1 MGPHERRPVPLGEA
15 GGAPDYT
22 VELSLL
28 CERYQLD
35 RVPVPG
41 KVAVSWMTDD
51 GPVTEAR
58 DDVRDLV
65 LYLRARFGA
74 R

>member
-1 MGPHERRPVPLGEA
+1 
-15 GGAPDYT
+15 
-22 VELSLL
+22 L
-28 CERYQLD
+28 CERYRLD
-35 RVPVPG
+35 RAVVPG
-41 KVAVSWMTDD
+41 KVAVTWMTDD

-58 DDVRDLV
+58 DDARDLV